1 MTTQTT
7 TSTSQTEAPKIDDR
21 SLLSLMTDVSE
32 YKPSTEKTEE
42 QADWRMTLVG

>member
-7 TSTSQTEAPKIDDR
+7 TTSSQTETPKDDR

-32 YKPSTEKTEE
+32 YRPTAEKTEE
-42 QADWRMTLVG
+42 QADWRFELVG

>member
-7 TSTSQTEAPKIDDR
+7 TTKKTDDSQKIDDR

-32 YKPSTEKTEE
+32 YKPSTEKTEDLE
-42 QADWRMTLVG
+42 DWRMALVG